1 MNSQIIPPEK
11 YCLITDI
18 PGYTHDISRLICM
31 MNYAR
36 QVTLHSVKG
45 LTVGE
50 LDYQI
55 DDTSNSI
62 GALLHHIAAG
72 DFYYQ
77 VSTFED
83 RELNEEEL
91 KKWGPALHLG
101 KEARDKIKGN
111 DLEYYINI
119 LNEVRDRTYELLKE
133 KDDKWLAEK
142 VTSGKNE
149 FNIHYFWF
157 HVFEDEINH
166 RGQINF
172 IKKRLGK

>member
-11 YCLITDI
+11 FCLITDI

-36 QVTLHSVKG
+36 QVTLRSVKG
-45 LTVGE
+45 LTVEE
-50 LDYQI
+50 LDYQF
-55 DDTSNSI
+55 DDKSNSI
-62 GALLHHIAAG
+62 GALLMHIAAG
-72 DFYYQ
+72 DFYNQ
-77 VSTFED
+77 VTTFEERD
-83 RELNEEEL
+83 LNEDEL
-91 KKWGPALHLG
+91 AKWGPALYLG

-111 DLEYYINI
+111 DPVYYLNI
-119 LNEVRDRTYELLKE
+119 LNEGRNRTYELLKE
-133 KDDKWLAEK
+133 KDDKWLEEK

-149 FNIHYFWF
+149 INTHFFWF

-172 IKKRLGK
+172 LKKRLGK